1 MSDKMRWIVALLL
14 TLTLAACGGES
25 APQEQS
31 PSSSSAQ
38 PTPQRFPRTGLGINP
53 ANGKTGVFIEVMPG
67 VGIDPST
74 GHVGPVFSFG
84 P

>member
-1 MSDKMRWIVALLL
+1 MRWLVVVLL

-25 APQEQS
+25 TPQAQS
-31 PSSSSAQ
+31 PRPAQ
-38 PTPQRFPRTGLGINP
+38 HTYPDVGLGINP
-53 ANGKTGVFIEVMPG
+53 VNGKTGVFIEIAPG